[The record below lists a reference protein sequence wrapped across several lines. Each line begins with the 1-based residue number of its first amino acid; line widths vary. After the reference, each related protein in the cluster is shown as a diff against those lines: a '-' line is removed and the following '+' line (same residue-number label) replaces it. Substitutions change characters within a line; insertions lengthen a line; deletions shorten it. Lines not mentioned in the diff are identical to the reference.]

1 MADTFNV
8 IGHTISASTRLAMG
22 YVDRLLTDV
31 TVENFARFASCG
43 GVTIE
48 SNHPCFILGHL
59 SLYGPRVVKE
69 LGGDMAG
76 IEPTSAFQ
84 DAFSKSATCVDDPDG
99 SIYPSMDEVVGAFR
113 AGQERAISV
122 LEQTSDEIFKT
133 ENPNEPMRGKFPTM
147 GQMHAFY
154 LGGHLMMHL
163 GQFSAWRRAVGLGS
177 A

>member
-1 MADTFNV
+1 MADSSNV

-22 YVDRLLTDV
+22 YVDRLLFGV
-31 TVENFARFASCG
+31 TADQFARFASCG

-59 SLYGPRVVKE
+59 SLYAPRVVKE
-69 LGGDMAG
+69 LGGEMAG
-76 IEPTSAFQ
+76 IEPTVAFQ
-84 DAFSKSATCVDDPDG
+84 DVFSKDAKCVDDPDAN
-99 SIYPSMDEVVGAFR
+99 IYPPMDEVVDAFR
-113 AGQERAISV
+113 AGHERAISV
-122 LEQTSDEIFKT
+122 LEQTSDELFQAD
-133 ENPNEPMRGKFPTM
+133 NPNEPMRPKFPTT

-163 GQFSAWRRAVGLGS
+163 GQFSGWRRSAGLGS